1 MKKSVL
7 LGLALLAFGGSSAV
21 AQEVVYVP
29 DCSQGLLIN
38 KNTSNW
44 FITLQGGA
52 NMLFGKGDI
61 HAAIKDRIEGQ
72 GAIYVGKWVTPTF
85 GFRFGANYKMTKGA
99 TDRHDEQAT
108 FWKQNDPRF
117 LVKDDKVQEG
127 WYAQKWM
134 GLGPEFDV
142 MINLTNWWCGY
153 RPGRVYNAVL
163 HGGAGAYWRW
173 YRGYEDH
180 IVGQGDLK
188 WRNDH
193 NTVMFATLGLQN
205 NFRLSKHVD
214 FFIDLQYQ
222 LIDDF
227 EVEHAADVN
236 LGFTFNLGQTG
247 WDCPVTAVCPTWKY
261 TDAEGDA
268 LVQAVEMQ
276 NAEINSLKKALAD
289 CQEALKNKPAP
300 EAPKVIKVTEKLN
313 VCHSLITVYFPIGQS
328 SLSQREQIV
337 LKAVADVI
345 KSQGPDQ
352 VYSLVGWADSY
363 TGTANINDGLRL
375 KRVDTVKNYLVKCG
389 VNPNQL
395 DTSTNAA
402 DLTNYG
408 EVGAPLDRAVTID
421 LK

>member
-21 AQEVVYVP
+21 AQEVQYVP

-44 FITLQGGA
+44 FLTLQGGA

-72 GAIYVGKWVTPTF
+72 GAIYLGKWVTPNF

-99 TDRHDEQAT
+99 THMGDQ
-108 FWKQNDPRF
+108 FWKQNADRP
-117 LVKDDKVQEG
+117 LVKDDVVQNG
-127 WYAQKWM
+127 WYPQKWM

-142 MINLTNWWCGY
+142 LINLTNWWCGY
-153 RPGRVYNAVL
+153 RPNRVYNAVL

-180 IVGQGDLK
+180 EVGRGDLK
-188 WRNDH
+188 WRPDH
-193 NTVMFATLGLQN
+193 NTIMFATLGLQN

-222 LIDDF
+222 MIDDF
-227 EVEHAADVN
+227 ELAHAADVN

-268 LVQAVEMQ
+268 MVRMIEDQKGQIRKLQKDLEDC
-276 NAEINSLKKALAD
+276 LK
-289 CQEALKNKPAP
+289 
-300 EAPKVIKVTEKLN
+300 APKQTTVVRPGSQVSQKVQECKKL
-313 VCHSLITVYFPIGQS
+313 VTVYFPINQYTLS
-328 SLSQREQIV
+328 SREEIV
-337 LKAVADVI
+337 LRGVA
-345 KSQGPDQ
+345 Q
-352 VYSLVGWADSY
+352 VMKDNPGSVYDLIGWADTY
-363 TGTANINDGLRL
+363 TGNEAINDALREN
-375 KRVDTVKNYLVKCG
+375 RVNTVKNYLINLG
-389 VNPNQL
+389 VDASQL
-395 DTSTNAA
+395 NAIPSADTNLYEEFGSAA
-402 DLTNYG
+402 
-408 EVGAPLDRAVTID
+408 APIDRAVTID
-421 LK
+421 LGVE